1 MFKLSDMIYTTMKD
15 GTVKQINPFTNT
27 EVWNIPGRKHK
38 PKTNRGVVS
47 VKANLATVSSW

>member
-1 MFKLSDMIYTTMKD
+1 MFKINDMIYTTMKD

-38 PKTNRGVVS
+38 PKTNESFGRHIG
-47 VKANLATVSSW
+47 